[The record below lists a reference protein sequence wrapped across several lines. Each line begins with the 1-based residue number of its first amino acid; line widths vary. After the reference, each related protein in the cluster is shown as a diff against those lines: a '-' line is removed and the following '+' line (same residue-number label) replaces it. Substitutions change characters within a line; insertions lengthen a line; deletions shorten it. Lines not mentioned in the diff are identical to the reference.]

1 MLGKQES
8 FPVLG
13 SFLETHLFDIYALFS
28 KEPSSTMT
36 LAARNTMLNA
46 LPAPILLD
54 IAIIFTALSWG
65 LGFYLVDSA

>member
-1 MLGKQES
+1 ML
-8 FPVLG
+8 
-13 SFLETHLFDIYALFS
+13 D
-28 KEPSSTMT
+28 
-36 LAARNTMLNA
+36 A